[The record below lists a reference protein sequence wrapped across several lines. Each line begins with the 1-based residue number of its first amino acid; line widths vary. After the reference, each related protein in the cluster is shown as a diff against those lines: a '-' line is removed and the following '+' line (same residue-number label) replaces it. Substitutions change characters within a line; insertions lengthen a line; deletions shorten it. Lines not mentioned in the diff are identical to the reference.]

1 MRKNNSQSIITLTNL
16 KEIKNIIEPLP
27 SKAELRK
34 TIDLELR
41 RISQERLSR
50 WKNTIQNA
58 LQLKL
63 EQQKN
68 DFIKKEIYRQKLDE
82 EERKYQ
88 NMRYNLNLSR
98 AKEYYFNNK
107 DLVKSFNSS
116 LKYSDALKER
126 DKQIELNKSIKLQK
140 EKEEQNWINKEKE
153 KLIELDM
160 KELERKKLRRNKSEA
175 EMNIIKKQFEEAK
188 FKRLLEMQDNYVEG
202 EIIKKE
208 ARLALL
214 NEQKKKEMLKLE
226 KIKKNEEFIKL
237 NEEVKKNIEK
247 RKQKELEDDKLIEMH
262 AKFKEEL
269 DNLKK
274 RKEQEKFEEKK
285 KKQEKLIQIQF
296 ENLKRIKEEQ
306 EKKENKDIEIKM
318 IKDDNEEKMK
328 IEKRNKILKEIEEHR
343 LDTIRRKEE
352 IKLKEK
358 IEEMKDIEEIRK
370 KIIEEREKEKNEY
383 LNKRKKIKDLHEYY
397 KKVADEKK
405 KIAFN
410 DFVFERNA
418 GLYNKEMINKEEDEF
433 LKYAEES
440 IKKYQ
445 EEGKN
450 IIPMLLE
457 LKKYKKQNYLQ

>member
-214 NEQKKKEMLKLE
+214 NQHKKKEMLKLE

-370 KIIEEREKEKNEY
+370 KILEEREKEKNEY